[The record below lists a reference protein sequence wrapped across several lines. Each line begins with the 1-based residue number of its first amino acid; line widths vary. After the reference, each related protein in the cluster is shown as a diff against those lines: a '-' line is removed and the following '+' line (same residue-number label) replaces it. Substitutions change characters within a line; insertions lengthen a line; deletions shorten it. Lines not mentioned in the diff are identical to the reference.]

1 MENIGCTLQNLNF
14 YLVVSCTSIIS
25 QWSYCA
31 FYFFRDEWLFFST
44 WVFLLKC
51 FLKCAAIVSTFS
63 FSLMVNSPAS
73 VLIKSGIFCF
83 FKLNFF
89 YFPKH
94 PWRIILTVF
103 NFLQTFFHFL
113 FVWLFHLS
121 IIFMISLRSFRRLF
135 FVVLSVTFSIFS
147 LISCCHLDSR
157 AISSFTWKRC
167 FGFFPRSVS
176 AVAYCL
182 GDIFPLVITDVW
194 QATQLHIYLVLALI
208 RNDSVV

>member
-1 MENIGCTLQNLNF
+1 MENIGCTLQHLNF

-51 FLKCAAIVSTFS
+51 FLKWAAMVSTFS

-89 YFPKH
+89 YHPKH

-121 IIFMISLRSFRRLF
+121 VNYFHDFIA
-135 FVVLSVTFSIFS
+135 IFS
-147 LISCCHLDSR
+147 EAILRGVIGYISNFQSHFLLP
-157 AISSFTWKRC
+157 
-167 FGFFPRSVS
+167 FG
-176 AVAYCL
+176 
-182 GDIFPLVITDVW
+182 
-194 QATQLHIYLVLALI
+194 
-208 RNDSVV
+208 